1 MSFFITVVDLLA
13 RLLDPLLGASATAA
27 GIVLLTLLVRA
38 GLHPLTRA
46 AFRGERARAALAPR
60 VAELRK
66 RYAGPRHAER
76 LRRELTSL
84 HAEAKVSPFAGL
96 LPMLVQLPVFFVMYR
111 VFSSA
116 EVGGRVNGL
125 LDHRLLAA
133 PLGARWADA
142 LGAGGPF
149 GAEGLVF
156 LALFAALA
164 AVAGWNA
171 VRGRRSFAASTAALT
186 GAGGGSAAGTRA
198 AAGGAPRTAA
208 GSGSGAAGDAAGA
221 GVQRIARWMPLL
233 AFGTLVTAAI
243 VPLAAGLYLLTTTAW
258 SAAERAWLQY
268 RWDARDRAA
277 VASGAQP
284 A

>member
-66 RYAGPRHAER
+66 RYAGPKHAER

-125 LDHRLLAA
+125 LDHRLLSA

-164 AVAGWNA
+164 AVAGWNV

-186 GAGGGSAAGTRA
+186 SAGSGPGAGSGAGGAGDA
-198 AAGGAPRTAA
+198 
-208 GSGSGAAGDAAGA
+208 GAAGM
-221 GVQRIARWMPLL
+221 QRVARWMPLL

-258 SAAERAWLQY
+258 SAAERAWLQH
-268 RWDARDRAA
+268 RWDARSRAA
-277 VASGAQP
+277 VAAGA
-284 A
+284 